1 MEGIAVSIKE
11 TLAKNLEWCI
21 AAYGGGTPNQI
32 WCSDSVIA
40 NAENELNKLREQIAK
55 AESQAAKELAELN
68 KQYNVSGNVGSPT
81 PPTVIVD
88 GGSSSSNSNSSNS
101 NNGSDN
107 ASNDNNNG
115 NGTTI
120 NNNNRSSSSTTI
132 INNYGNKDGGK
143 DYSGIL
149 GGIKQ
154 GIDGIASSINGL
166 VDKLTKAE
174 PQPEQPQ
181 SGTFDS
187 KNDDLDGKAPTKD
200 LSSFDVTNYFA
211 SSGTCPP
218 PYSINLGFL
227 GQWQLG
233 YDWFC
238 KVANAM
244 RGVVIGFAW
253 LAGLMIIVKGTRRA

>member
-1 MEGIAVSIKE
+1 M
-11 TLAKNLEWCI
+11 WCVTV
-21 AAYGGGTPNQI
+21 YGGGTPNQI
-32 WCSDSVIA
+32 QCSNSAIA
-40 NAENELNKLREQIAK
+40 NAEYQLNNLREQIAN
-55 AESQAAKELAELN
+55 AEAQAAKELAELN
-68 KQYNVSGNVGSPT
+68 KQYNVGGNVGSPT

-88 GGSSSSNSNSSNS
+88 GGSSSSNSS
-101 NNGSDN
+101 NGSDN
-107 ASNDNNNG
+107 ASNGNNNNNG
-115 NGTTI
+115 SDTTI
-120 NNNNRSSSSTTI
+120 NNNNRSSSTTI

-200 LSSFDVTNYFA
+200 LSSFDVTGYFA

-218 PYSINLGFL
+218 PYSVNLGFL